1 MNYLRDPNYFELRSI
16 LHENE
21 KENIV
26 HFSLGKLA
34 EAWYYSKKNAKKKLQ
49 KYEENNLI
57 KYIPGNGRGNLST
70 IIFHNDF
77 YSEVHEVL
85 TNCIEN
91 KDIKFALQLSQLSI
105 PQEWFT
111 PFLEEIHAL
120 FNHSS
125 ENGNNVLRFVI
136 NRKIEVL
143 DPNLVSLHFEASLIK
158 QISNTLVDYNE
169 EEDTFTSS
177 VAIDWSHTE
186 DFTKWT
192 FNIRRNIFFHNEKKV
207 TGSDVIFTFKEA
219 AKSSTG
225 KWLLSNLEKAYSES
239 ENIVHFIFRQP
250 EPSFLKLV
258 THYSLVIRPANSN
271 SKKLIGCGPF
281 MLVES
286 KNNYVYLK
294 SFSKYFKE
302 HPLIDGV
309 EFWLINSNF
318 KKWLIVPQEKYIQLN
333 NDGIKP
339 IEVARSGAAYLIF
352 NKNKQNPTD
361 MLLINY
367 LKLIFNVADFVS
379 ELYQASIPKAYSYFY
394 ELSKSLEPVQN
405 KQLVTPSDVS
415 SYIDKPL
422 NLAVFNHPRLIQ
434 EALWFKE
441 RAAMFKLKIEIITY
455 TFDDDFFKEKILVDA
470 DIALAMDVPV
480 TDVELGYLDF
490 LLNKTLLFQRFINTE
505 QTATIVSLT
514 EEYRAAVS
522 FEQKTTL
529 INQIEDYIKR
539 ENILIYLYHPLKH
552 YNIHTFINGV
562 EFDSN
567 GNIAL
572 GKLWW

>member
-1 MNYLRDPNYFELRSI
+1 
-16 LHENE
+16 
-21 KENIV
+21 
-26 HFSLGKLA
+26 
-34 EAWYYSKKNAKKKLQ
+34 
-49 KYEENNLI
+49 
-57 KYIPGNGRGNLST
+57 RGNLST

-120 FNHSS
+120 FNHGS

-169 EEDTFTSS
+169 EENTFTSS

-239 ENIVHFIFRQP
+239 ENIVHFIFRKP

-286 KNNYVYLK
+286 KTNYLYLK
-294 SFSKYFKE
+294 SFPKYFKE

-318 KKWLIVPQEKYIQLN
+318 KKWLVIPQEKYIQLN
-333 NDGIKP
+333 NDGVNP

-352 NKNKQNPTD
+352 NKNKQNPPD
-361 MLLINY
+361 VLLLNY
-367 LKLIFNVADFVS
+367 LKLIFNAADFVS
-379 ELYQASIPKAYSYFY
+379 ELYQGSISAANSYFY
-394 ELSKSLEPVQN
+394 ELSKSLETVQN
-405 KQLVTPSDVS
+405 KPLITTFDVS

-455 TFDDDFFKEKILVDA
+455 SFDDDFFKEKILVDA
-470 DIALAMDVPV
+470 DIALATDVPV

-490 LLNKTLLFQRFINTE
+490 LLNKTLLFQRFINRE
-505 QTATIVSLT
+505 QTATIISLT
-514 EEYRAAVS
+514 EEYRATVS
-522 FEQKTTL
+522 SQQKANL
-529 INQIEDYIKR
+529 IKQIEDYIKR

>member
-1 MNYLRDPNYFELRSI
+1 
-16 LHENE
+16 
-21 KENIV
+21 
-26 HFSLGKLA
+26 
-34 EAWYYSKKNAKKKLQ
+34 
-49 KYEENNLI
+49 
-57 KYIPGNGRGNLST
+57 
-70 IIFHNDF
+70 
-77 YSEVHEVL
+77 
-85 TNCIEN
+85 
-91 KDIKFALQLSQLSI
+91 
-105 PQEWFT
+105 
-111 PFLEEIHAL
+111 
-120 FNHSS
+120 
-125 ENGNNVLRFVI
+125 
-136 NRKIEVL
+136 
-143 DPNLVSLHFEASLIK
+143 
-158 QISNTLVDYNE
+158 
-169 EEDTFTSS
+169 
-177 VAIDWSHTE
+177 
-186 DFTKWT
+186 
-192 FNIRRNIFFHNEKKV
+192 
-207 TGSDVIFTFKEA
+207 
-219 AKSSTG
+219 
-225 KWLLSNLEKAYSES
+225 
-239 ENIVHFIFRQP
+239 
-250 EPSFLKLV
+250 
-258 THYSLVIRPANSN
+258 
-271 SKKLIGCGPF
+271 
-281 MLVES
+281 
-286 KNNYVYLK
+286 
-294 SFSKYFKE
+294 
-302 HPLIDGV
+302 
-309 EFWLINSNF
+309 
-318 KKWLIVPQEKYIQLN
+318 
-333 NDGIKP
+333 
-339 IEVARSGAAYLIF
+339 
-352 NKNKQNPTD
+352 
-361 MLLINY
+361 
-367 LKLIFNVADFVS
+367 S

-490 LLNKTLLFQRFINTE
+490 LLNKTLLFQRLINTE

>member
-1 MNYLRDPNYFELRSI
+1 MRDPNYFELRSI

-120 FNHSS
+120 FNHGS

-207 TGSDVIFTFKEA
+207 TGSDVLFTFKEA

-239 ENIVHFIFRQP
+239 ENIVHFIFRKP
-250 EPSFLKLV
+250 KPSFLKLV

-333 NDGIKP
+333 NDGVKP

-379 ELYQASIPKAYSYFY
+379 ELYQASIPVAYSYFY

-480 TDVELGYLDF
+480 SDVELGYLDF

>member
-1 MNYLRDPNYFELRSI
+1 MRDPNYFELRSI

-21 KENIV
+21 KENTV

-120 FNHSS
+120 FNHGS

-169 EEDTFTSS
+169 EEDTFASS

-207 TGSDVIFTFKEA
+207 TGSDVLFTFKEA

-239 ENIVHFIFRQP
+239 ENIVHFIFRKP

-379 ELYQASIPKAYSYFY
+379 ELYQASIPAAYSYFY
-394 ELSKSLEPVQN
+394 ELSKSLEPIQN

-455 TFDDDFFKEKILVDA
+455 TFYDDFFKEKILVDA

-490 LLNKTLLFQRFINTE
+490 LLNKTILFQRFINTE
-505 QTATIVSLT
+505 QTTTIVSLT

-529 INQIEDYIKR
+529 IKQIEDYIKR

>member
-1 MNYLRDPNYFELRSI
+1 MRDSNYFELRSI

-120 FNHSS
+120 FNHGS

-207 TGSDVIFTFKEA
+207 TGSDVLFTFKEA

-239 ENIVHFIFRQP
+239 ENIVHFIFRKP

-333 NDGIKP
+333 NDGVKP

-522 FEQKTTL
+522 FEQKATL
-529 INQIEDYIKR
+529 IKQIEDYIKR

>member
-1 MNYLRDPNYFELRSI
+1 
-16 LHENE
+16 
-21 KENIV
+21 
-26 HFSLGKLA
+26 FSLGKLA

>member
-1 MNYLRDPNYFELRSI
+1 MRDSNYFELRSI

-120 FNHSS
+120 FNHGS

-207 TGSDVIFTFKEA
+207 TGSDVLFTFKEA

-239 ENIVHFIFRQP
+239 ENIVHFIFRKP

-318 KKWLIVPQEKYIQLN
+318 NKWLIVPQEKYIQLN
-333 NDGIKP
+333 NDGVKP

-379 ELYQASIPKAYSYFY
+379 ELYQASIPAAYSYFY

>member
-1 MNYLRDPNYFELRSI
+1 YFELRSI

>member
-1 MNYLRDPNYFELRSI
+1 
-16 LHENE
+16 
-21 KENIV
+21 ENIV

>member
-1 MNYLRDPNYFELRSI
+1 MRDPNYFELRSI

-21 KENIV
+21 KENTV

-120 FNHSS
+120 FNHGS

-169 EEDTFTSS
+169 EENTFTSS

-207 TGSDVIFTFKEA
+207 TGSDVLFTFKEA

-239 ENIVHFIFRQP
+239 ENIVHFIFRKP

-333 NDGIKP
+333 NDGVKP

-490 LLNKTLLFQRFINTE
+490 LLNKTLLFQRLINTE

-529 INQIEDYIKR
+529 INQIE
-539 ENILIYLYHPLKH
+539 
-552 YNIHTFINGV
+552 
-562 EFDSN
+562 
-567 GNIAL
+567 
-572 GKLWW
+572 

>member
-1 MNYLRDPNYFELRSI
+1 MRDPNYFELRSI

-111 PFLEEIHAL
+111 PFLDEIHAL
-120 FNHSS
+120 FNHGS

-207 TGSDVIFTFKEA
+207 IGSDVLFTFEEA

-239 ENIVHFIFRQP
+239 ENIVHFIFRKP

-333 NDGIKP
+333 NDGVKP
-339 IEVARSGAAYLIF
+339 IEVARSGVAYLIF

-379 ELYQASIPKAYSYFY
+379 ELYQASIPAAYSYFY

-405 KQLVTPSDVS
+405 KPLVTPSDVS

>member
-1 MNYLRDPNYFELRSI
+1 MRDPNYFELRSI

-120 FNHSS
+120 FNHGS

-169 EEDTFTSS
+169 EENTFTSS

-207 TGSDVIFTFKEA
+207 TGSDVLFTFKEA

-239 ENIVHFIFRQP
+239 ENIVHFIFRKP

-333 NDGIKP
+333 NDGVKP

-394 ELSKSLEPVQN
+394 DLSKSLEPVQN

>member
-1 MNYLRDPNYFELRSI
+1 MRDPNYFELRSI

-120 FNHSS
+120 FNHGS

-207 TGSDVIFTFKEA
+207 TGSDVLFTFKEA

-239 ENIVHFIFRQP
+239 ENIVHFIFRKP

-333 NDGIKP
+333 NDGVKP
-339 IEVARSGAAYLIF
+339 IEVARSGVAYLIF

-379 ELYQASIPKAYSYFY
+379 ELYQASIPAAYSYFY

-505 QTATIVSLT
+505 QTTTIVSLT

>member
-1 MNYLRDPNYFELRSI
+1 
-16 LHENE
+16 
-21 KENIV
+21 
-26 HFSLGKLA
+26 
-34 EAWYYSKKNAKKKLQ
+34 
-49 KYEENNLI
+49 
-57 KYIPGNGRGNLST
+57 
-70 IIFHNDF
+70 DF

-352 NKNKQNPTD
+352 
-361 MLLINY
+361 
-367 LKLIFNVADFVS
+367 
-379 ELYQASIPKAYSYFY
+379 
-394 ELSKSLEPVQN
+394 
-405 KQLVTPSDVS
+405 
-415 SYIDKPL
+415 
-422 NLAVFNHPRLIQ
+422 
-434 EALWFKE
+434 
-441 RAAMFKLKIEIITY
+441 
-455 TFDDDFFKEKILVDA
+455 
-470 DIALAMDVPV
+470 
-480 TDVELGYLDF
+480 
-490 LLNKTLLFQRFINTE
+490 
-505 QTATIVSLT
+505 
-514 EEYRAAVS
+514 
-522 FEQKTTL
+522 
-529 INQIEDYIKR
+529 
-539 ENILIYLYHPLKH
+539 
-552 YNIHTFINGV
+552 
-562 EFDSN
+562 
-567 GNIAL
+567 
-572 GKLWW
+572 

>member
-1 MNYLRDPNYFELRSI
+1 MKDPNYFELRSI

-34 EAWYYSKKNAKKKLQ
+34 ETWYYSKKNAKKKLQ
-49 KYEENNLI
+49 KYEEKNLLR
-57 KYIPGNGRGNLST
+57 YIPGKGRGNLST
-70 IIFHNDF
+70 IIFLNDF

-125 ENGNNVLRFVI
+125 ESGNNILRFVI
-136 NRKIEVL
+136 NRKIDVL
-143 DPNLVSLHFEASLIK
+143 DPNIVSLHFEASLIK

-169 EEDTFTSS
+169 EENTFTSS

-207 TGSDVIFTFKEA
+207 TGSDVLFTFKEA

-239 ENIVHFIFRQP
+239 ENIVHFIFRKP

-318 KKWLIVPQEKYIQLN
+318 KKWLVVPQEKYIQIH
-333 NDGIKP
+333 NDGVKP

-352 NKNKQNPTD
+352 NKNKKNPTD

-379 ELYQASIPKAYSYFY
+379 ELYHVSIPAAYSYFY
-394 ELSKSLEPVQN
+394 ELSKSLEPVQK
-405 KQLVTPSDVS
+405 KQLVTPSDVL

-470 DIALAMDVPV
+470 DIALAIDVPV

-505 QTATIVSLT
+505 QIATIVSLT

-522 FEQKTTL
+522 FEQKATL

-572 GKLWW
+572 DKLWW

>member
-1 MNYLRDPNYFELRSI
+1 MRDPNYFELRSI

-21 KENIV
+21 KENTV

-120 FNHSS
+120 FNHGS

-169 EEDTFTSS
+169 EENTFTSS

-207 TGSDVIFTFKEA
+207 TGSDVLFTFKEA

-239 ENIVHFIFRQP
+239 ENIVHFIFRKP

-258 THYSLVIRPANSN
+258 THYLLVIRPANSN

-379 ELYQASIPKAYSYFY
+379 ELYQASIPVAYSYFY

-505 QTATIVSLT
+505 QTTTIVSLT

>member
-1 MNYLRDPNYFELRSI
+1 M
-16 LHENE
+16 
-21 KENIV
+21 
-26 HFSLGKLA
+26 
-34 EAWYYSKKNAKKKLQ
+34 
-49 KYEENNLI
+49 
-57 KYIPGNGRGNLST
+57 
-70 IIFHNDF
+70 
-77 YSEVHEVL
+77 
-85 TNCIEN
+85 
-91 KDIKFALQLSQLSI
+91 
-105 PQEWFT
+105 
-111 PFLEEIHAL
+111 
-120 FNHSS
+120 
-125 ENGNNVLRFVI
+125 
-136 NRKIEVL
+136 
-143 DPNLVSLHFEASLIK
+143 
-158 QISNTLVDYNE
+158 
-169 EEDTFTSS
+169 
-177 VAIDWSHTE
+177 
-186 DFTKWT
+186 
-192 FNIRRNIFFHNEKKV
+192 
-207 TGSDVIFTFKEA
+207 
-219 AKSSTG
+219 
-225 KWLLSNLEKAYSES
+225 
-239 ENIVHFIFRQP
+239 
-250 EPSFLKLV
+250 V

-379 ELYQASIPKAYSYFY
+379 ELYQASIPAAYSYFY

-415 SYIDKPL
+415 SYTDKPL

-505 QTATIVSLT
+505 QTTTIVSLT

>member
-1 MNYLRDPNYFELRSI
+1 MRDPNYFELRSI

-552 YNIHTFINGV
+552 YNIHTYINGV

>member
-1 MNYLRDPNYFELRSI
+1 MRDPNYFELRSI

>member
-21 KENIV
+21 KENTV

-120 FNHSS
+120 FNHGS

-169 EEDTFTSS
+169 EENTFTSS

-207 TGSDVIFTFKEA
+207 TGSDVLFTFKEA

-239 ENIVHFIFRQP
+239 ENIVHFIFRKP

-333 NDGIKP
+333 NDGVKP

-490 LLNKTLLFQRFINTE
+490 LLNKTLLFQRLINTE

>member
-1 MNYLRDPNYFELRSI
+1 MRDSNYFELRSI

-120 FNHSS
+120 FNHGS

-207 TGSDVIFTFKEA
+207 TGSDVLFTFKEA

-239 ENIVHFIFRQP
+239 ENIVHFIFRKP

-379 ELYQASIPKAYSYFY
+379 ELYQASIPVAYSYFY

-505 QTATIVSLT
+505 QTTTIVSLT

>member
-1 MNYLRDPNYFELRSI
+1 MKDQNYFELRSI

-34 EAWYYSKKNAKKKLQ
+34 EAWYYSKKNTKKKLQ
-49 KYEENNLI
+49 KYEEKNLLT
-57 KYIPGNGRGNLST
+57 YIPGKGRGNLST

-77 YSEVHEVL
+77 YLEVHEVL

-91 KDIKFALQLSQLSI
+91 NDIKFALQLSQLSI
-105 PQEWFT
+105 PQEWFN
-111 PFLEEIHAL
+111 PFLEEIHTL
-120 FNHSS
+120 FNHSG
-125 ENGNNVLRFVI
+125 ENGNNILRFVI
-136 NRKIEVL
+136 NRTIDVL
-143 DPNLVSLHFEASLIK
+143 DPNIVSLHFEASLIK

-169 EEDTFTSS
+169 EKNIFTSS
-177 VAIDWSHTE
+177 VAIDWSHNE
-186 DFTKWT
+186 NFTKWT
-192 FNIRRNIFFHNEKKV
+192 FNIRRNIFFHNQKKV
-207 TGSDVIFTFKEA
+207 TDGDVLFTFKEA

-225 KWLLSNLEKAYSES
+225 KWLLFNLEKAYSES
-239 ENIVHFIFRQP
+239 ENIVHFIFRKS

-286 KNNYVYLK
+286 KANYLYLK
-294 SFSKYFKE
+294 SFPKYFKE

-318 KKWLIVPQEKYIQLN
+318 KKWLVVPQEKYIQIN
-333 NDGIKP
+333 NDGVKP
-339 IEVARSGAAYLIF
+339 IEVARSGASYLIF
-352 NKNKQNPTD
+352 NKNKQNPPD
-361 MLLINY
+361 VLLINY

-379 ELYQASIPKAYSYFY
+379 ELYHGSIPKAYSYFY

-405 KQLVTPSDVS
+405 KPLLTTFDVS

-422 NLAVFNHPRLIQ
+422 NLAVFNHPKLIQ
-434 EALWFKE
+434 EALWLKE
-441 RAAMFKLKIEIITY
+441 RAAKFKLKIEIITY
-455 TFDDDFFKEKILVDA
+455 SFDDDFFKEKILVDA
-470 DIALAMDVPV
+470 DIALATDVPV

-490 LLNKTLLFQRFINTE
+490 LLNKTLLFQRFINRE
-505 QTATIVSLT
+505 QTATIISLT
-514 EEYRAAVS
+514 EEYRATVS
-522 FEQKTTL
+522 SQQKANL
-529 INQIEDYIKR
+529 IKQIEDYIKR
-539 ENILIYLYHPLKH
+539 ENILMYLYHPLKH

-572 GKLWW
+572 DKLWW